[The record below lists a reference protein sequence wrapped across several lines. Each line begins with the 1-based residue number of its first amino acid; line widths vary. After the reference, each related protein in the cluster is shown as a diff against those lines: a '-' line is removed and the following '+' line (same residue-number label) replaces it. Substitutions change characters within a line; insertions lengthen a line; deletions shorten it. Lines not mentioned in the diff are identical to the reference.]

1 MGQDDSVTFSVR
13 CKPAIRIDDSHL
25 SDHTDVV
32 TMQNL
37 EAQFT
42 QGESIM
48 YFTDFLLSEQCS
60 SDNN

>member
-1 MGQDDSVTFSVR
+1 MVQDDSVIFSVR
-13 CKPAIRIDDSHL
+13 CKPAIHIDDSHL

-42 QGESIM
+42 LGESIM